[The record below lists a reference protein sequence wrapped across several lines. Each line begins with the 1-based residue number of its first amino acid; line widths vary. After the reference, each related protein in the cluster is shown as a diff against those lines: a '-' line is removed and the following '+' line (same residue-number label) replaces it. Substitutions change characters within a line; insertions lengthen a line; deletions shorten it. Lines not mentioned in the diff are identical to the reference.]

1 MELIADLLLVSGTL
15 GASFYCFIL
24 GRKLTR
30 FNSLEK
36 GIGGAVAV
44 LSAQVDDLER
54 TLASA
59 QQTAQ
64 TSADTLTKLTEDAD
78 KATRKLE
85 LQIAS
90 LHDLPDQP
98 TQTEEAQPT
107 VSSNTEPMFV
117 RFARNGAQH

>member
-1 MELIADLLLVSGTL
+1 MELIADLLLVSGSL

-44 LSAQVDDLER
+44 LSAQVDDLEK
-54 TLASA
+54 TLNSA
-59 QQTAQ
+59 RKTAQ
-64 TSADTLTKLTEDAD
+64 ISADTLTQLTEDAD
-78 KATRKLE
+78 KAARDLK

-90 LHDLPDQP
+90 LHDLPTP
-98 TQTEEAQPT
+98 SNEPSP
-107 VSSNTEPMFV
+107 SSTKTPEPMFV
-117 RFARNGAQH
+117 RFTRDGTQH

>member
-1 MELIADLLLVSGTL
+1 MELIADLLLVSGSL

-44 LSAQVDDLER
+44 LSSQVDDLEK
-54 TLASA
+54 TLSSA
-59 QQTAQ
+59 QSTAQ
-64 TSADTLTKLTEDAD
+64 TSADSLRKLTEDAN
-78 KATRKLE
+78 KATQTLE

-90 LHDLPDQP
+90 LHDLPERSSQP
-98 TQTEEAQPT
+98 EDITPPT
-107 VSSNTEPMFV
+107 PSTAEPMFI
-117 RFARNGAQH
+117 RFTKDGAQH